1 MSVPDDGS
9 QLPVPSSAQ
18 ILELTV
24 RGCHAAKASADAL
37 LAGLKT
43 GSEEFLDSVRKYE
56 EELDRLDHEINDGV
70 TTLIPRI
77 SSEVQAREL
86 LACLKFIIE
95 LERIGD
101 LLLNVVNRFHA
112 VSARVDSHDLGELV
126 TMTSIVAGMI
136 GNAGEA
142 FIQRDVARSL
152 VVLGDDAEL
161 DRLRNLMIVRHVENP
176 ERQPVRESYH
186 LVTMSQTLERAG
198 DHAKNLAEE
207 TCHLVTGRSVRHV
220 LREYDRSFEQGF
232 VDKLRRTIA
241 PKT

>member
-1 MSVPDDGS
+1 MNVPDDGS

-126 TMTSIVAGMI
+126 TMTSIVADTLGTADERFI
-136 GNAGEA
+136 PGEGPTPLDVAGE
-142 FIQRDVARSL
+142 
-152 VVLGDDAEL
+152 
-161 DRLRNLMIVRHVENP
+161 
-176 ERQPVRESYH
+176 
-186 LVTMSQTLERAG
+186 
-198 DHAKNLAEE
+198 
-207 TCHLVTGRSVRHV
+207 
-220 LREYDRSFEQGF
+220 
-232 VDKLRRTIA
+232 
-241 PKT
+241 